1 MFAGAAPEDI
11 VVTKASD
18 TLTIGIIRIATEK
31 DNGVKGVVMVL
42 VYV

>member
-1 MFAGAAPEDI
+1 MFARAPEDI

-18 TLTIGIIRIATEK
+18 TLTIDIISIAIEK
-31 DNGVKGVVMVL
+31 YNGVIGVVMVL